1 VYQRGID
8 SVCMPQLFGCF
19 LRKKCVGMY
28 VRLAA
33 VVELYCCCELKVGG
47 SGRRVATLH
56 AHTQTLGW
64 KRRARGAATAHLT
77 LSLTPVEH
85 PGLSHSCF
93 VRCFELS
100 SL

>member
-47 SGRRVATLH
+47 SGRRVATCTRTRRH
-56 AHTQTLGW
+56 SDGRGERGVRQRHT
-64 KRRARGAATAHLT
+64 
-77 LSLTPVEH
+77 
-85 PGLSHSCF
+85 
-93 VRCFELS
+93 
-100 SL
+100 